1 MHPNDHRDSNSVRGR
16 GLFARVG
23 GALLALLL
31 AVAACDR
38 GDEEPTVTISEDASP
53 QELMVEL
60 QQIQQELGAIQQQ
73 ALERPQIQGERDSL
87 EIRLRDEMRAVDPEA
102 PAKME
107 RAEALGNEF
116 EAAQAAGDDEQARE
130 LAMEHQEIQ
139 SSLESTQR
147 QVLETDEMSSAL
159 ASFQESMI
167 EAMNEVDPRT
177 DSLIARADAIV
188 AHLQEEMAQQQG
200 APPGAQPAPEGAPA
214 PEDDPAPEGGAAPE
228 HQPQPEGAEDD
239 SDA

>member
-1 MHPNDHRDSNSVRGR
+1 MQPSDHRNWDRARSVGPLARIG
-16 GLFARVG
+16 GVLF
-23 GALLALLL
+23 ALLL
-31 AVAACDR
+31 TSAAACDR
-38 GDEEPTVTISEDASP
+38 DGEDAAVTISEDATP
-53 QELMVEL
+53 QELMAEL

-73 ALERPQIQGERDSL
+73 ALARPEIQGQRDSL
-87 EIRLRDEMRAVDPEA
+87 ETRLRDEMREVDPEA

-107 RAEALGNEF
+107 RAEAIGNEF

-147 QVLETDEMSSAL
+147 QVLETEEMSTAL
-159 ASFQESMI
+159 ASFQESMV

-188 AHLQEEMAQQQG
+188 AHLQQEMARQQT
-200 APPGAQPAPEGAPA
+200 APPGAQPAPEGSPAPEGDPA
-214 PEDDPAPEGGAAPE
+214 PEDGSV
-228 HQPQPEGAEDD
+228 PEGAEEDTG
-239 SDA
+239 A